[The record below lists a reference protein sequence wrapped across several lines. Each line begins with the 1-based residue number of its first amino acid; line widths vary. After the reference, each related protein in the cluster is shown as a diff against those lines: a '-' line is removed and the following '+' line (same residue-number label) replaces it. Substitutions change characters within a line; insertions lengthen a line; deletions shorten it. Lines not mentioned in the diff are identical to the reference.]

1 MAKTKKEL
9 NRKPTPK
16 QKAFAELLAQGELSQ
31 TECYLRVYNIAV
43 EDKAK
48 KRKQASKKATQLMR
62 LPWVKEYY
70 DSLIKEAFDKN
81 VMGVNEL
88 LLRLSDMARNCI
100 NEENIVTDKE
110 GNYKI
115 VDTKTKNKD
124 ALKAMELLGKYYKIF
139 VDSMKIDANAN
150 SNVNITF
157 VDDLEDDVNE

>member
-9 NRKPTPK
+9 NRQPTPK
-16 QKAFAELLAQGELSQ
+16 QKAFAELLAQGELTQ
-31 TECYLRVYNIAV
+31 TECYLRVYNVTV
-43 EDKAK
+43 EDEAK

-62 LPWVKEYY
+62 LPWVKQYY

-100 NEENIVTDKE
+100 NEENIVSDKE
-110 GNYKI
+110 GN
-115 VDTKTKNKD
+115 
-124 ALKAMELLGKYYKIF
+124 YKIF

-150 SNVNITF
+150 ANVNITF